1 LNSRVSWI
9 DRPFAWMQGRIGQRN
24 VPWLFLLPNLLVLGT
39 FALLPVFINVV
50 YALTRSDRLYL
61 TERPYAGAENITL
74 LFDCSSYVD
83 PSSCSQDLFWRAV
96 HNTAWFVVVQVAA
109 MIFFSLLTAL
119 VLNREIR
126 WRGFF
131 RAVFF
136 FPVLLSPVVIALV
149 WKWLLQRQGLLNAGL
164 ELVGAEDENWLVER
178 RWAFFWSVFV
188 SVWAHMGFYT
198 LILLAGLQSIPR
210 NVYEAAALDAAPRWR
225 VLTRITLPMLA
236 PTLLVVGVLA
246 LIRAVQVFDEVY
258 VLTGG
263 GPGSATTFLVQYIY
277 ETGFA
282 AEPRDFGLAATA
294 SLALGAVLLILT
306 LVRLRISRRQLD
318 G

>member
-1 LNSRVSWI
+1 MR
-9 DRPFAWMQGRIGQRN
+9 AGQRN
-24 VPWLFLLPNLLVLGT
+24 VAWLFLLPNLLVLGA
-39 FALLPVFINVV
+39 FALLPVLINVV
-50 YALTRSDRLYL
+50 YALTTSDRLYL
-61 TERPYAGAENITL
+61 TERPFAGTRNVAL
-74 LFDCSSYVD
+74 LFDCSSYLD
-83 PSSCSQDLFWRAV
+83 PRSCSLDLFWRAA
-96 HNTAWFVVVQVAA
+96 HNTAWFVVAQAAA
-109 MIFFSLLTAL
+109 MILVSLLTAL
-119 VLNREIR
+119 VLSRDIR

-131 RAVFF
+131 RSVFF

-164 ELVGAEDENWLVER
+164 ELAGAEGVNWLVER

-210 NVYEAAALDAAPRWR
+210 DLYEAAALDGASRWR
-225 VLTRITLPMLA
+225 VLTRITLPLLA

-246 LIRAVQVFDEVY
+246 VIRAVQAFDEIY

-277 ETGFA
+277 VRGFE
-282 AEPRDFGLAATA
+282 AEPRDFGLAAAA
-294 SLALGAVLLILT
+294 SLVLAFVLLILT
-306 LVRLRISRRQLD
+306 VARLRVSRKQLD
-318 G
+318 A

>member
-1 LNSRVSWI
+1 M
-9 DRPFAWMQGRIGQRN
+9 RPGQAKAA
-24 VPWLFLLPNLLVLGT
+24 WLFLLPNLLVLGA
-39 FALLPVFINVV
+39 FALLPVLINVV
-50 YALTRSDRLYL
+50 YALTGSDRLYL
-61 TERPYAGAENITL
+61 AERPFTGTENIAL
-74 LFDCSSYVD
+74 LLDCSSYLD
-83 PSSCSQDLFWRAV
+83 PSSCALDIFWRAA
-96 HNTAWFVVVQVAA
+96 HNTAWFVVAQVAA
-109 MIFFSLLTAL
+109 MIGFSLFTAL
-119 VLNREIR
+119 VLSREIR

-149 WKWLLQRQGLLNAGL
+149 WKWLLQREGLFNAGL
-164 ELVGAEDENWLVER
+164 QLVGTEGVNWLVER

-210 NVYEAAALDAAPRWR
+210 SLYEAAALDAAPRWR

-246 LIRAVQVFDEVY
+246 LIRAVQAFDEIY

-294 SLALGAVLLILT
+294 SLALAFVLLVLT
-306 LVRLRISRRQLD
+306 LLRLRLSRKQLD

>member
-1 LNSRVSWI
+1 MR
-9 DRPFAWMQGRIGQRN
+9 RIGQ
-24 VPWLFLLPNLLVLGT
+24 PIAAWLFLLPNLLVLAA
-39 FALLPVFINVV
+39 FALLPVLINVV
-50 YALTRSDRLYL
+50 YSVTRSDRLYL
-61 TERPYAGAENITL
+61 AERPFAGAENLAL
-74 LFDCSSYVD
+74 LADCSNYLD

-96 HNTAWFVVVQVAA
+96 HNTTWFVVVQVAA
-109 MIFFSLLTAL
+109 MMAFALLTAL
-119 VLNREIR
+119 VLSREIR

-164 ELVGAEDENWLVER
+164 ELVGAQDVNWLVER
-178 RWAFFWSVFV
+178 EWAFFWSVFV

-210 NVYEAAALDAAPRWR
+210 DLYEAAALDAAPRWR
-225 VLTRITLPMLA
+225 VLTRVTLPLLA

-246 LIRAVQVFDEVY
+246 LIRAVQAFDEIY

-263 GPGSATTFLVQYIY
+263 GPGSATTFIVQYIY

-294 SLALGAVLLILT
+294 SLALGVVLLILT
-306 LVRLRISRRQLD
+306 LARLHISRKQLD